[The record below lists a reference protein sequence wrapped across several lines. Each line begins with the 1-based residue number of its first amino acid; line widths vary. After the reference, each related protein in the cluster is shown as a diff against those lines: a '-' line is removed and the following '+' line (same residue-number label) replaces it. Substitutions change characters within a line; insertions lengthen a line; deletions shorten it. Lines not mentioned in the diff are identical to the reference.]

1 MKNILF
7 VTFIILISVGCS
19 NKTTRTS
26 ETDNIIEEN
35 SVGIGY
41 SQNSG
46 KNTPQKI
53 KIKERLTGGNINMAI
68 PNATIF
74 RMSGDYSENVGVTL
88 SSDGNLTYFPA
99 PSDITAD
106 SAPIKLQNGWW
117 LNCQGLGP
125 NSVFTKYTFAEYAS
139 LPETPSPTQI
149 KREIIPGAK
158 VTEFKELPIKL
169 GEALNNPEAVN
180 EYIKDL

>member
-7 VTFIILISVGCS
+7 VTFIILIFVGCS

-26 ETDNIIEEN
+26 EANSIIEEN

-41 SQNSG
+41 SQNSE
-46 KNTPQKI
+46 KSTPQKI
-53 KIKERLTGGNINMAI
+53 KIKERLTGGNINMVI

-139 LPETPSPTQI
+139 LPEAPTPQQI
-149 KREIIPGAK
+149 KLSILPAAR
-158 VTEFKELPIKL
+158 VTDFIELPMKISDARDNIK
-169 GEALNNPEAVN
+169 EVN
-180 EYIKDL
+180 DYLKGK